1 MDRHLQRDL
10 ENLKNQE
17 ENFKQ
22 LTERAQQLATQVLS
36 AALLSQKNGHMPFSC
51 TCILPAAFVVTATV
65 KLHVTNIKQVSGVAH
80 AKIIISG
87 SMRMQQCHLTPIMNH
102 VCCVISLLLHL
113 P

>member
-22 LTERAQQLATQVLS
+22 LTERAQQLTTQVLS
-36 AALLSQKNGHMPFSC
+36 AALLSQKNGQVPFSC

-65 KLHVTNIKQVSGVAH
+65 AWSNYMSPILSKFLVSLMLKYLFPEA
-80 AKIIISG
+80 
-87 SMRMQQCHLTPIMNH
+87 
-102 VCCVISLLLHL
+102 
-113 P
+113 

>member
-36 AALLSQKNGHMPFSC
+36 AALLSQKNGQVPFSC
-51 TCILPAAFVVTATV
+51 TCILPAALVVTATV
-65 KLHVTNIKQVSGVAH
+65 AWSNYMSPMSSKFLE
-80 AKIIISG
+80 
-87 SMRMQQCHLTPIMNH
+87 
-102 VCCVISLLLHL
+102 SLM
-113 P
+113 PK